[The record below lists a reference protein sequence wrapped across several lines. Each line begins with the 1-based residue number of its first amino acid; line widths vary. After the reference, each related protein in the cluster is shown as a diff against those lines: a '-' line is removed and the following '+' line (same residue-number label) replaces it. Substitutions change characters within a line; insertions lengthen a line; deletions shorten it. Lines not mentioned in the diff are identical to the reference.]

1 MTAVTEAKGR
11 LEVRLCQM
19 INLLKDGQPY
29 KMSKRAGTFVTLR
42 DVVEEVGPDVVRFIM
57 LTRKS
62 DAQLDFDLVKVLE
75 QTRDNPVFY
84 VQYAHARCCS
94 VLRHAAEM
102 FPPEALT
109 PEALAGARLDLIASE
124 DELLVVKFMA
134 NWARIVEAAAQA
146 QEPHRVAFYLVELAG
161 MFHGL
166 WNKGN
171 DNASLRFIIPADKT
185 LTLARLALIHA
196 VRTVL
201 RSGLAVVGCKPMEE
215 LRSDSTPAA

>member
-1 MTAVTEAKGR
+1 
-11 LEVRLCQM
+11 M

-42 DVVEEVGPDVVRFIM
+42 DVVDEVGADVVRFIM

-62 DAQLDFDLVKVLE
+62 DAQLDFDLAKVLE

-102 FPPEALT
+102 FT
-109 PEALAGARLDLIASE
+109 PEELTDESLSKIPLGAVASKE
-124 DELLVVKFMA
+124 ELLLIKGMA
-134 NWARIVEAAAQA
+134 NWSRVVEAAALA
-146 QEPHRVAFYLVELAG
+146 QEPHRIAFYLMELAG
-161 MFHGL
+161 LFHGL

-171 DNASLRFIIPADKT
+171 DNANLRFIIASDKD
-185 LTLARLALIHA
+185 LTLARLALINA
-196 VRTVL
+196 VRVIL
-201 RSGLAVVGCKPMEE
+201 RSGLGVVGCAPMEE
-215 LRSDSTPAA
+215 LRSESSSAA